1 MASRN
6 KKRKKKP
13 NILRSLLI
21 RVVAWTVGLIL
32 LGSVVLFLWVDHT
45 VQQKFN
51 KRLWDVP
58 VHIYASTF
66 EIYPGLPITTALLE
80 SRLLGL
86 GYRHVASVRDMGEF
100 SANGNAVDLVTR
112 PFEFWDGPQ
121 PTRAVRVQFADGTIQ
136 SVIDGDTGGKISLLR
151 LKPHLIGSLSQSAHQ
166 DRYLVRLDDMPRL
179 LLETLLAVEDQR
191 FVQHWGVDPL
201 AILRAAFANIRAG
214 RIVQGGSTL
223 TQQLVKNVYGRNDR
237 TYTRKLLE
245 AATALVLEYRLD
257 KRQILEAYC
266 NEVYLGQDGKRAI
279 HGFELGSQYLFGR
292 PAAELNPNEI
302 AQLVGMIK
310 APTSYNP
317 VRRPEA
323 AKARRVVIL
332 GVMQD
337 NALLDDAAYERY
349 VRIPLQLRTEQV
361 RRKQTNSSFV
371 DVVLKQLSDRLDAT
385 DLKSSALS
393 VFTTMDLEVQRAA
406 EVALS
411 EELTNIEARMNLPAD
426 SLEGA
431 IVVLRPDTGEVVAL
445 VGSRNA
451 YVGAFNRALNAR
463 RPVGSL
469 IKPFI
474 YLSAFMNNQSWTLGT
489 VVADRPVTYR
499 FKGSPNWSPDNFD
512 EEFLGNIT
520 ILEALA
526 KSRNV
531 PAVKVGMQVGYEQVA
546 ENLRDL
552 GADVKSPIYPSILL
566 GALEMSPIEVARLY
580 QVLANF
586 GYQAE
591 LRTISA
597 ITTDARSIGK
607 TSQSAVRSML
617 PSGPAYL
624 TLFGMQE
631 VVRSGTGQGL
641 QSTFHQNLSLAG
653 KTGTTDGFRD
663 SWFVG
668 MAGNLLGV
676 VWVGRDDN
684 KPTNLTGASG
694 ALRIWAAMMQ
704 NVNLQSLSLPAAGGI
719 QYVNID
725 LDSGLKAVSACERVT
740 RVPFLT
746 GSSPTQNANCR

>member
-6 KKRKKKP
+6 KKRKP
-13 NILRSLLI
+13 SILRSLLVRI
-21 RVVAWTVGLIL
+21 VAWTVSLVL
-32 LGSVVLFLWVDHT
+32 LAGVALFLWVDHT
-45 VQQKFN
+45 VQQKFD
-51 KRLWDVP
+51 KRLWDIP
-58 VHIYASTF
+58 VHIYASSF

-80 SRLLGL
+80 NRLFGL
-86 GYRHVASVRDMGEF
+86 GYRHVPGVRDMGEF
-100 SANGNAVDLVTR
+100 SVTENAVDLVTR

-121 PTRAVRVQFADGTIQ
+121 PTRAVRVQFAGGQVQ
-136 SVIDGDTGGKISLLR
+136 SVIDGDTGRQISLLR
-151 LKPHLIGSLSQSAHQ
+151 LKPHLIGSLSQSVHE

-191 FVQHWGVDPL
+191 FVKHWGVDPW
-201 AILRAAFANIRAG
+201 AILRAAYANIRAG

-223 TQQLVKNVYGRNDR
+223 TQQLVKNVYGRDDR

-317 VRRPEA
+317 RRRPEA
-323 AKARRVVIL
+323 ARERRLVIL
-332 GVMQD
+332 KLMQEHQLIGRAD
-337 NALLDDAAYERY
+337 YERY
-349 VRIPLQLRTEQV
+349 VETPLQLRTGQA
-361 RRKQTNSSFV
+361 RRKQAYSSFV
-371 DVVLKQLSDRLDAT
+371 DVVLRQLSDRLDST

-393 VFTTMDLEVQRAA
+393 VFTTMDLEVQGAA

-411 EELTNIEARMNLPAD
+411 EELTKIEKRMDLPAN

-474 YLSAFMNNQSWTLGT
+474 YLSAFMNSESWTLGT
-489 VVADRPVTYR
+489 VVTDRPVTYR
-499 FKGSPNWSPDNFD
+499 FKGSPNWSPNNFD
-512 EEFLGNIT
+512 EEFLGDVT

-546 ENLRDL
+546 QNLRNL
-552 GADVKSPIYPSILL
+552 GADIKAPVYPSILL
-566 GALEMSPIEVARLY
+566 GALEMSPLDVARLY

-597 ITTDARSIGK
+597 ITTDARSIGRTK
-607 TSQSAVRSML
+607 QSAVQSML

-631 VVRSGTGQGL
+631 VVRSGTGKGL
-641 QSTFHQNLSLAG
+641 QSTFNQNLQLAG

-684 KPTNLTGASG
+684 QPTALSGAAG
-694 ALRIWAAMMQ
+694 ALRIWAAMMK
-704 NVNLQSLSLPAAGGI
+704 NVNLQALRLPATSGI
-719 QYVNID
+719 QFVNVD
-725 LDSGLKAVSACERVT
+725 LDSGLQAESACERVT
-740 RVPFLT
+740 RVPFLS
-746 GSSPTQNANCR
+746 GSAPTRTANCP